1 MATTRRSL
9 IINTARASGALA
21 VAACAPGTTTG
32 PAPTGT
38 AAPIAKDLVVVASQE
53 IVDGQ
58 PYNQAAGDIYGR
70 VHSALYDTVIRRDEN
85 SKLAPGLATSWTL
98 LNPTTWQ
105 IKLRSG
111 VTFHNGDPL
120 TAADVKWSIEHS
132 VDPAAKTLDRATFA
146 TVTKIDQ
153 LDDLTLNIST
163 KDPDPF
169 IPGKLSVR
177 PAYVMPSK
185 YFQSVGIDG
194 MNAKPVGSGPYM
206 FAERAAGSFKMVR
219 NPKYWRGTPDA
230 DSITIITRPDETG
243 RVAALKTGEANFLTT
258 LSYDQI
264 DPLNANATTKTV
276 KVPTISIDHY
286 IVNVT
291 AKPLD
296 DKRIR
301 QALSL
306 AIDRP
311 LLNRTIGRGLY
322 DIATGPIA
330 SFEFGYDASLPPLAY
345 DPTKAKQL
353 MQQAGYAGEKIVLE
367 SRPQDRTQDQA
378 LAELWKAV
386 GFNIEIVP
394 MDDATRARKQSS
406 LGFLGL
412 AWGATA
418 SRLFDP
424 NSVVWRAMQPGG
436 TRRYWTNAEF
446 DKLGFEQASATDDA
460 VRLRD
465 WKRMTEIMLDEVP
478 LIYLWVAPDIVG
490 LSKKVD
496 FVPTKDANDDFGP
509 GHLKFSA

>member
-1 MATTRRSL
+1 MATTRRTFL
-9 IINTARASGALA
+9 INTARIAGGLAIAS
-21 VAACAPGTTTG
+21 CAPGATPG
-32 PAPTGT
+32 PAAS
-38 AAPIAKDLVVVASQE
+38 AAPVAKDLVVVASQE
-53 IVDGQ
+53 ITDGQ

-85 SKLAPGLATSWTL
+85 SKLAPGIATSWTV

-105 IKLRSG
+105 LKLRQG
-111 VTFHNGDPL
+111 VKFHNGDPL
-120 TAADVKWSIEHS
+120 TAADVKWSIEHT

-146 TVTKIDQ
+146 SVARIDV
-153 LDDLTLNIST
+153 LDDFTLNIVT
-163 KDPDPF
+163 KDSDPF

-177 PAYVMPSK
+177 PSYVMPSK
-185 YFQSVGIDG
+185 HFQAVGVDA
-194 MNAKPVGSGPYM
+194 MNASPVGSGPYM
-206 FAERAAGSFKMVR
+206 FKERAVGAFKMVR
-219 NPKYWRGTPDA
+219 NPNYWRGTPDA
-230 DSITIITRPDETG
+230 DSITIIHRPDETS

-264 DPLNANATTKTV
+264 EPLNAYATTKTV

-286 IVNVT
+286 IVNTTV
-291 AKPLD
+291 KPLN

-311 LLNRTIGRGLY
+311 LLNRTLGRGLY
-322 DIATGPIA
+322 DIANGPIA

-345 DPTKAKQL
+345 DPSKAKQL
-353 MQQAGYAGEKIVLE
+353 MQQAGYANEKITVE
-367 SRPQDRTQDQA
+367 SRPADRNQDQA
-378 LAELWKAV
+378 IAELWKAV

-394 MDDATRARKQSS
+394 MDDATRARKQAS

-424 NSVVWRAMQPGG
+424 NSVVWRALQPGG
-436 TRRYWTNAEF
+436 TRRYWSDPEF
-446 DKLGFEQASATDDA
+446 DKLGFEQASSTDDA
-460 VRLRD
+460 VRLRN
-465 WKRMTEIMLDEVP
+465 WRRMTEMMLDHMP

-496 FVPTKDANDDFGP
+496 FIPTKDANDDFGP